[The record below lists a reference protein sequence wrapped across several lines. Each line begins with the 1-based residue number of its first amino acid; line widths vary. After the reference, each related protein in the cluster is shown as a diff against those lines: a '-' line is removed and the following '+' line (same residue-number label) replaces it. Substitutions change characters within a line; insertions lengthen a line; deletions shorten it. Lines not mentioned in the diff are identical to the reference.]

1 MTPGETGRVSAVHF
15 PPGRDVP
22 LGVVGRAARQM
33 LNGVLTGSM
42 PTAPRLLEGGG
53 MLGEARE
60 STVLTPKGKMVASL
74 RVVGGMGVAA
84 QEGEEGF
91 LLLVP
96 QAALEGLARHFQR
109 YLPPRMARVVPL
121 HQDWVVLSLAGEDVC
136 GRLAESGLF
145 LPGLEGA
152 ELPGLTPAWGG
163 THPELG
169 DLVGVSSQGL
179 SVPSWDLLVQEG
191 SLPALHELLERTG
204 VEAAPAGLAEI
215 FRVERGSP
223 EYGMELNPDTIPVE
237 AGMQHRAIDH
247 TKGCYTGQEVIVRIR
262 DRGRVNRHLRGL
274 LLGTETPPPSGTSLF
289 QPDGTRPVGETAT
302 AVVSEVM
309 GGTIALGYVRREV
322 EPPAVVHLGTPEG
335 PPVQVREITDEGWTL
350 LPDDAGYPG
359 RSGLHGAGHS
369 R

>member
-1 MTPGETGRVSAVHF
+1 MPPSEAGRLSALHF

-33 LNGVLTGSM
+33 LNGVLTGAM
-42 PTAPRLLEGGG
+42 PTAPRLREGGR

-60 STVLTPKGKMVASL
+60 SAVLTPKGKMVAAL
-74 RVVGGMGVAA
+74 RVVGGMGVTAG
-84 QEGEEGF
+84 EGEEGF

-96 QAALEGLARHFQR
+96 QAALEGLAQHFQR

-121 HQDWVVLSLAGEDVC
+121 HQDRVVLSLAGEDVP
-136 GRLAESGLF
+136 RRVAEVGMF
-145 LPGLEGA
+145 LPEMDGT
-152 ELPGLTPAWGG
+152 ELPGLAPAWGG
-163 THPELG
+163 THPDVG
-169 DLVGVSSQGL
+169 DVVGVVSQRL
-179 SVPSWDLLVQEG
+179 SVPAWDLVVNEG
-191 SLPALHELLERTG
+191 SLPALQKLLADAG
-204 VEAAPAGLAEI
+204 VEAAPPGLEEI
-215 FRVERGSP
+215 LRVERGSP
-223 EYGMELNPDTIPVE
+223 EYGMELDLDTIPVE
-237 AGMQHRAIDH
+237 AGMQQRAIDH

-274 LLGTETPPPSGTSLF
+274 LLGAESPPAAGTPLF
-289 QPDGTRPVGETAT
+289 KLDGNRPVGVTAT
-302 AVVSEVM
+302 AVASEAM

-322 EPPAVVHLGTPEG
+322 VPPALVHLGAPEG